1 MNDFARAAD
10 VHLKYVKEKYDENG
24 DLLDFDFDLP
34 DNFNFAYDIID
45 EIAKAEP
52 DRRALMWVSENGEE
66 KCFTYSDLS
75 KMSIKTANMF
85 MAHGVKKGDKV
96 LCVLKRHYQ
105 VYFVVY
111 ALCRIGAVIIPAT
124 NQLKKKD
131 LVYRLKQS
139 GAKYVVATSNDNVP
153 DYFETAIAV
162 CGGVEKKFI
171 VNGFRTG
178 WIHFDSEI
186 DKYPDTM
193 ERVPTKVDDDMLMF
207 FSSGT
212 TGNPKMVL
220 HAHHYPA
227 AHIFTAKHWHG
238 LDSESLHLTISDSGW
253 AKFFW
258 GKIYGQPALGC
269 TVFVYDFDRFNPAQ
283 VLGVIQDHMITS
295 LCCPPTMLR
304 FFICEDLA
312 SYDLSSLQHT
322 TTAGEALNSEVFNKF
337 YESTGMK
344 LREGFGQSETIV
356 IIGNLKGSEL
366 RPGSMGKAVP
376 LYEIVIVDENDN
388 EVPDGTEGEICIR
401 LDNGRSNRGL
411 FKEYYGNK
419 KATDFAMRNGLY
431 HTGDTAYKD
440 KDGYFWYVG
449 RIDDV
454 IKSSGY
460 RIGPFEIESILMEH
474 PAVKEVAVTGAPDP
488 IRGTIVKATIVL
500 TDQYK
505 NKGNAKL
512 IHELQDYVKNTTAP
526 YKYPRR
532 IEFIDELPKTFSGKI
547 KRAELRDRDCG
558 ADKK

>member
-1 MNDFARAAD
+1 MNDFTRAAD
-10 VHLKYVKEKYDENG
+10 VHLKYVKETYDENG
-24 DLLDFDFDLP
+24 DLLDFDLDLP

-52 DRRALMWVSENGEE
+52 DRRALMWVSESGEE
-66 KCFTYSDLS
+66 KCFTYSDLA
-75 KMSIKTANMF
+75 KMSVKTANMF

-171 VNGFRTG
+171 VNGFRAD

-186 DKYPDTM
+186 EKYPDTM

-212 TGNPKMVL
+212 TGDPKMVL

-238 LDSESLHLTISDSGW
+238 LDPESLHLTISDSGW

-283 VLGVIQDHMITS
+283 VLKVIQDHKITS

-312 SYDLSSLQHT
+312 SFDLSSLQHA
-322 TTAGEALNSEVFNKF
+322 TTAGEALNPEVFNKF
-337 YESTGMK
+337 YENTGMK

-376 LYEIVIVDENDN
+376 LYEIVIVDENDD
-388 EVPDGTEGEICIR
+388 EVSDGTEGEICIR

-419 KATDFAMRNGLY
+419 EATDFAMRNGLY

-558 ADKK
+558 TNKN